1 MSSINVVDCILE
13 VKIWCMFGFIW
24 TWTYIGIRIDMAIS
38 LKIVKDYFEYSGANL
53 ASTELCMVSVRN
65 GGKRKKFGNFIIA

>member
-1 MSSINVVDCILE
+1 MHPNKYGERGRLMSSINVVDCILE

-38 LKIVKDYFEYSGANL
+38 LKNMKDYFD
-53 ASTELCMVSVRN
+53 
-65 GGKRKKFGNFIIA
+65 F